1 MSKQVQL
8 RRGTTAQHAT
18 FTGAAGEVTYDTDRK
33 CLVVHDGVTAGGL
46 PLTGY
51 LVLDPEGSGTAQTV
65 DSPIEITGKNVG
77 DGGVML
83 YAGLTEI
90 YDIGLSTGRLG
101 FVYPVRNWNGVAYAA
116 VLAVSCKLSEWQYLV
131 LAGDVDLSASD
142 LERGGHLVLRID
154 ADGSRAESD
163 LSRGLAVAGRQAGD
177 DRGEQDRA
185 ARAVVV
191 GWDGRRRAGA
201 VDGGGVIMTNTLAQ
215 ADWVGRGGPRRRHE

>member
-18 FTGAAGEVTYDTDRK
+18 FTGAVGEVTYDTDRK

-51 LVLDPEGSGTAQTV
+51 LVLDPEGSGTAQIV
-65 DSPIEITGKNVG
+65 DSPIAITGKNVG

-83 YAGLTEI
+83 YAGLTEL
-90 YDIGLSTGRLG
+90 YEIGLSTGRLG
-101 FVYPVRNWNGVAYAA
+101 FVYPVRNYNGVAYAP

-154 ADGSRAESD
+154 ADGSQRNLTFPAAWRWLGAKPATIAANET
-163 LSRGLAVAGRQAGD
+163 GLL
-177 DRGEQDRA
+177 ELWS
-185 ARAVVV
+185 
-191 GWDGRRRAGA
+191 WDGTAAGVQARWA
-201 VDGGGVIMTNTLAQ
+201 VEA
-215 ADWVGRGGPRRRHE
+215 